1 MLVCR
6 SVVSIVIRVDHVVVG
21 LVVHLEVCLSQ
32 LAVVL
37 IFIVLPRRRL
47 LLLLHQEFAFVLV
60 HHLSQDPQL
69 IIGHEDTTGFKLGR
83 VGGWQ
88 YFIFVG
94 ETSSQ
99 MFRFNRIVVRGA
111 ATGAS
116 ALLKGLGVRIVVVGL
131 IDLIMV
137 FVLAVIFLLFLVVL
151 N

>member
-1 MLVCR
+1 MCR
-6 SVVSIVIRVDHVVVG
+6 SVVSIVIRVDHVVIR

-47 LLLLHQEFAFVLV
+47 LLLMHQECAFMLI
-60 HHLSQDPQL
+60 HHLSKDSQL
-69 IIGHEDTTGFKLGR
+69 IIGHEHATGFKLGR

-88 YFIFVG
+88 NLIFVG

-99 MFRFNRIVVRGA
+99 MFSFARLVVRGA

-116 ALLKGLGVRIVVVGL
+116 ALVKGLGVRIVVVGL
-131 IDLIMV
+131 IDLVMI
-137 FVLAVIFLLFLVVL
+137 FVLAVILFLLFLVVL